1 MGAPLELLISFV
13 WVFQTTWVG
22 YTNLAWVDI
31 ILTCGITSL
40 ALIGFNETNIS
51 WFIVGVEIGI
61 AYVTC
66 SLWNNTYDGT
76 LFILTITCIYY
87 DVFHVCDRYI
97 VYELRTLTSF
107 RKVWNFLG
115 KLV

>member
-76 LFILTITCIYY
+76 LFI
-87 DVFHVCDRYI
+87 
-97 VYELRTLTSF
+97 
-107 RKVWNFLG
+107 
-115 KLV
+115 